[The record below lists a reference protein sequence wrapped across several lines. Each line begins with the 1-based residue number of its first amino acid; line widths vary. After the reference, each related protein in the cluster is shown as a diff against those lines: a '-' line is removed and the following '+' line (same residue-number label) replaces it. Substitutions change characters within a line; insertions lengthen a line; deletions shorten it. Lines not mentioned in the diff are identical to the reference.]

1 MNLINNSSKL
11 LLAVFL
17 MMNLS
22 NTYAKKQIVDA
33 QVQEAAAEAME
44 AAGAEATV
52 ASDEEAACRADG
64 ACDVASA
71 VSEDERYGGIEQEYV
86 VKGCKVTIYNDG
98 PVKMVNVKTNK
109 PCDAPIPKDHKFS
122 KETRTYQE
130 NGCTITESK
139 YADGIADAVMDCSKR
154 DKTK

>member
-1 MNLINNSSKL
+1 MNLINKHSKL
-11 LLAVFL
+11 ALALLL
-17 MMNLS
+17 MMSIS
-22 NTYAKKQIVDA
+22 NTYAKKQSVDA
-33 QVQEAAAEAME
+33 QVQEAAAEAIE
-44 AAGAEATV
+44 AAGAEV
-52 ASDEEAACRADG
+52 AGAGALCSADE

-71 VSEDERYGGIEQEYV
+71 ASEEEMYGGIKQEYV

-98 PVKMVNVKTNK
+98 PVKMVNVKTDK
-109 PCDAPIPKDHKFS
+109 PCNAPLPKDHKFS

-139 YADGIADAVMDCSKR
+139 AADGISDAVMDCSKR

>member
-1 MNLINNSSKL
+1 MNLINKHSKL
-11 LLAVFL
+11 ALVLLL
-17 MMNLS
+17 MMGIS
-22 NTYAKKQIVDA
+22 NTYAKKQSVDA
-33 QVQEAAAEAME
+33 QVQEAAAEATE
-44 AAGAEATV
+44 AAGAEV
-52 ASDEEAACRADG
+52 AGAEALCRADE

-71 VSEDERYGGIEQEYV
+71 ASEDEMYGGIEQEYV

-98 PVKMVNVKTNK
+98 PVKMVNVKTDK

-139 YADGIADAVMDCSKR
+139 AADGISDAVMDCSKR

>member
-1 MNLINNSSKL
+1 MNLINKHSKL
-11 LLAVFL
+11 ALVLLL
-17 MMNLS
+17 MMGIS
-22 NTYAKKQIVDA
+22 NTYAKKQSVDA
-33 QVQEAAAEAME
+33 QVQEAAAEAIE
-44 AAGAEATV
+44 AAGVEVAGAEAL
-52 ASDEEAACRADG
+52 CRADE
-64 ACDVASA
+64 ACDVASDA
-71 VSEDERYGGIEQEYV
+71 SEDEMYGGIEQEYV

-109 PCDAPIPKDHKFS
+109 PCNAPIPKDHKFS

-139 YADGIADAVMDCSKR
+139 AADGISDAVMDCSKR

>member
-1 MNLINNSSKL
+1 MNLINKYSKL
-11 LLAVFL
+11 ALALLL
-17 MMNLS
+17 MMSIS
-22 NTYAKKQIVDA
+22 NTYAKKQSVDA
-33 QVQEAAAEAME
+33 QVQEAAAEAIE
-44 AAGAEATV
+44 AAGAEV
-52 ASDEEAACRADG
+52 AGAGALCSADE

-71 VSEDERYGGIEQEYV
+71 ASEDEMYGGIKQEYV

-98 PVKMVNVKTNK
+98 PVKMVNVKTDK
-109 PCDAPIPKDHKFS
+109 PCNAPIPKDHKFS

-139 YADGIADAVMDCSKR
+139 AADGITDAVMDCSKR

>member
-1 MNLINNSSKL
+1 MNLINNSRKL
-11 LLAVFL
+11 LVAVFL

-33 QVQEAAAEAME
+33 QVQEAAAEA
-44 AAGAEATV
+44 TV
-52 ASDEEAACRADG
+52 ASHAEAACSADD

>member
-1 MNLINNSSKL
+1 MNLINKHSKL
-11 LLAVFL
+11 ALALLL
-17 MMNLS
+17 MKGIS
-22 NTYAKKQIVDA
+22 NTYAKMQPLDT
-33 QVQEAAAEAME
+33 QVQEAATEAIE
-44 AAGAEATV
+44 AAGAEV
-52 ASDEEAACRADG
+52 AGGGTLCSADE

-71 VSEDERYGGIEQEYV
+71 ASEEEMYGGIKQEYV

-98 PVKMVNVKTNK
+98 PVKMVNVKTDK
-109 PCDAPIPKDHKFS
+109 PCNAPLPKDHKFS

-139 YADGIADAVMDCSKR
+139 AADGISDAVMDCSKR

>member
-1 MNLINNSSKL
+1 MNLINKHSKL
-11 LLAVFL
+11 ALALLL
-17 MMNLS
+17 MMSIS
-22 NTYAKKQIVDA
+22 NTYAKKQSVDA
-33 QVQEAAAEAME
+33 QVQEAAAEAIE
-44 AAGAEATV
+44 AAGAEV
-52 ASDEEAACRADG
+52 AGAGALCSADE

-71 VSEDERYGGIEQEYV
+71 ASEDEMYGGIKQEYV

-98 PVKMVNVKTNK
+98 AVKMVNVKTDK
-109 PCDAPIPKDHKFS
+109 PCNAPIPKDHKFS

-139 YADGIADAVMDCSKR
+139 AADGITDAVMDCSKR

>member
-1 MNLINNSSKL
+1 MNLINKHSKL
-11 LLAVFL
+11 ALVLLL
-17 MMNLS
+17 MMGIS
-22 NTYAKKQIVDA
+22 NTYAKKQSVDA
-33 QVQEAAAEAME
+33 QVQEAAAEATE
-44 AAGAEATV
+44 AAGAEV
-52 ASDEEAACRADG
+52 AGAEALCRADE

-71 VSEDERYGGIEQEYV
+71 ASEDEMYGGIEQEYV

-98 PVKMVNVKTNK
+98 PVKMVNVKTDK
-109 PCDAPIPKDHKFS
+109 PCNAPLPKDHKFS

-139 YADGIADAVMDCSKR
+139 AADGITDAVMDCSKR

>member
-52 ASDEEAACRADG
+52 ASDEEAACRADD

-71 VSEDERYGGIEQEYV
+71 VSEDERYGGVEQEYV

>member
-1 MNLINNSSKL
+1 MNLINKHSKL
-11 LLAVFL
+11 ALVLLL
-17 MMNLS
+17 MMGIS
-22 NTYAKKQIVDA
+22 NTYAKKQSVDA
-33 QVQEAAAEAME
+33 QVQEAAAEAIE
-44 AAGAEATV
+44 AAGAEV
-52 ASDEEAACRADG
+52 AGAGALCSADE

-71 VSEDERYGGIEQEYV
+71 ASEDEMYGGIKQEYV

-98 PVKMVNVKTNK
+98 PVKMVNVKTDK
-109 PCDAPIPKDHKFS
+109 PCNAPLPKDHKFS

-139 YADGIADAVMDCSKR
+139 AADGISDAVMDCYKR

>member
-1 MNLINNSSKL
+1 MNLINKHSKL
-11 LLAVFL
+11 ALVLLL
-17 MMNLS
+17 MMGIS
-22 NTYAKKQIVDA
+22 NTYAKKQSVDA
-33 QVQEAAAEAME
+33 QVQEAAAEAIE
-44 AAGAEATV
+44 AAGAEV
-52 ASDEEAACRADG
+52 AGAEALCRADE

-71 VSEDERYGGIEQEYV
+71 ASEDEMYGGIEQEYV

-98 PVKMVNVKTNK
+98 PVKMVNVKTDK
-109 PCDAPIPKDHKFS
+109 PCNAPIPKDHKFS

-139 YADGIADAVMDCSKR
+139 AADGISDAVMDCSKR

>member
-52 ASDEEAACRADG
+52 ASDAEAACSADD

>member
-1 MNLINNSSKL
+1 MVN
-11 LLAVFL
+11 F
-17 MMNLS
+17 S
-22 NTYAKKQIVDA
+22 NTYAKSQVVDT
-33 QVQEAAAEAME
+33 QVQEAAAEAIE
-44 AAGAEATV
+44 AAEAEEAV
-52 ASDEEAACRADG
+52 PASDTEAACRADD
-64 ACDVASA
+64 ACDVASD
-71 VSEDERYGGIEQEYV
+71 VSDVSDDERYGGIEQEYI

-109 PCDAPIPKDHKFS
+109 PCNAPIPKDHKFS

-139 YADGIADAVMDCSKR
+139 AADGITDAVMDCSKR